1 MNPTWGDVVKKREEL
16 STLNLDY
23 YLRHNLFNFDWWL
36 ILALTVFSYIIWCRF
51 VDKKRIREILLFG
64 LMIIAIADF
73 IDVLGTGYML
83 WGYPNMIIPA
93 VPPLYGVNYAF
104 LPVTYSLIYQY
115 TQNWKSFIIAMVIMA
130 IVFAF
135 IGEPLFIWLKIYDLH
150 NWKSI
155 YSFPLYIILGVI
167 VKWTI
172 DKVSFISKKQT
183 S

>member
-83 WGYPNMIIPA
+83 WGYPNMIYQQFR
-93 VPPLYGVNYAF
+93 LYTV
-104 LPVTYSLIYQY
+104 
-115 TQNWKSFIIAMVIMA
+115 
-130 IVFAF
+130 
-135 IGEPLFIWLKIYDLH
+135 
-150 NWKSI
+150 
-155 YSFPLYIILGVI
+155 
-167 VKWTI
+167 
-172 DKVSFISKKQT
+172 
-183 S
+183 